1 MRKVAILIA
10 SALCFSSFVNPANA
24 VTKATTVTAAF
35 KKMASTAG
43 ESLDSLELKYESDID
58 LLDQTL
64 LEASRVANSNYDQD
78 LLSATT
84 MYAPQ
89 IASANIRL
97 EAAKTLFE
105 SNSQLTIF
113 QGLSTY
119 QNADRIYSLLI
130 CPDSTLPNGAD
141 WMEIAKRYC
150 VNVNNKP
157 RPGDV
162 STKTN
167 SKNTVGGEDWQ
178 TKDVASI
185 QYMNADNQYLQFAIT
200 NGWLVPLNPVVF
212 DSSRI
217 AIKTETTNVASL
229 IQQNGKART
238 SALEKRDR
246 AVSVA
251 TKARQDA
258 VDLIDEAFNK
268 AKTNLENQET
278 AAALALTAA
287 KRASKDPTIFDVA
300 FVIAYKFDYNQKK
313 LDEIADAAWT
323 GDWTYRTIDSIIK
336 VNKLAILGDGV
347 SKKYT
352 MKAAKAFNEKVGNA
366 FTNEVDFR
374 AALKFVVATYKQTTK
389 VSLKF

>member
-10 SALCFSSFVNPANA
+10 SALCFSTFVSPASA
-24 VTKATTVTAAF
+24 VTKATTVTTAF
-35 KKMASTAG
+35 KKMALTAS
-43 ESLDSLELKYESDID
+43 ESLGSLELKYESDID
-58 LLDQTL
+58 LLDQAL
-64 LEASRVANSNYDQD
+64 LEASRLADANYDQD
-78 LLSATT
+78 LLSATNT
-84 MYAPQ
+84 FAPQ

-97 EAAKTLFE
+97 ESAKELFG
-105 SNSQLTIF
+105 SNSKLTIF
-113 QGLSTY
+113 QGLFTY

-130 CPDSTLPNGAD
+130 CPDSTLPNGPD

-150 VNVNNKP
+150 TNVNNKP
-157 RPGDV
+157 RPGDI

-178 TKDVASI
+178 AKDVASI
-185 QYMNADNQYLQFAIT
+185 QYINADNQYLQFAIT
-200 NGWLVPLNPVVF
+200 NGWLVPLNPLVF

-217 AIKTETTNVASL
+217 AIKTETANISSL

-238 SALEKRDR
+238 AALEKRDK
-246 AVSVA
+246 AVSLA
-251 TKARQDA
+251 TKARQDSIE
-258 VDLIDEAFNK
+258 LIDNAFNK
-268 AKTNLENQET
+268 AKANLENQEL
-278 AAALALTAA
+278 AANLALTAA
-287 KRASKDPTIFDVA
+287 KRAAKDPTIFDTA
-300 FVIAYKFDYNQKK
+300 FVIAYKFDYNQRK

-352 MKAAKAFNEKVGNA
+352 LKAAKAFNEKVGNA

-374 AALKFVVATYKQTTK
+374 SALKFVVATYKQTTK